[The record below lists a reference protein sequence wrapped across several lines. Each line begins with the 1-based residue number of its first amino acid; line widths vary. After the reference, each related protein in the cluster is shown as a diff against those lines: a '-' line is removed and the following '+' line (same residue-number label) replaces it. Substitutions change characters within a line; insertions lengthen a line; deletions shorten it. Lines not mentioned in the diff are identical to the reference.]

1 MSKRASTKKIVK
13 NDNLYEAIEK
23 VSARRFLDY
32 LNKIDKTRKNKT
44 HSIFSKRILP
54 CIIIIIFVAMV
65 DAAAT
70 LGPPDQYVTGS
81 RTVLNALLRRGD
93 AVPDEVQRVQEL
105 VECVDNNAQKIAAA
119 LVANRRGRGVRTT
132 GVDTTAQLL
141 KEQKQFISQVSELRL
156 WLFYCSELDLKDVRR
171 ASGRCIET

>member
-1 MSKRASTKKIVK
+1 
-13 NDNLYEAIEK
+13 
-23 VSARRFLDY
+23 
-32 LNKIDKTRKNKT
+32 
-44 HSIFSKRILP
+44 
-54 CIIIIIFVAMV
+54 MV

-70 LGPPDQYVTGS
+70 VGPPDQYVTGS
-81 RTVLNALLRRGD
+81 RTVLTALLRRGD

-141 KEQKQFISQVSELRL
+141 KEQKRFIAQIAELYEQLSRK
-156 WLFYCSELDLKDVRR
+156 SAPV
-171 ASGRCIET
+171 APPAN